1 MTTKTTKSTT
11 KTAAAKEEQ
20 REDPRELTK
29 TPDGAQPSPG
39 PKPAEDRAEREF
51 AGEATTVRV
60 QIKKDTSEL
69 SKRVFEHEVVIL
81 QVIHGEENV
90 EVVEGSEDSDPIGDA
105 SQEHERLM
113 RVYGKKGSKAVREIY
128 PTAAALASEAGL
140 KKAPARATRAG
151 MELRQQ
157 SKQRGEGVK

>member
-1 MTTKTTKSTT
+1 MTKSTT
-11 KTAAAKEEQ
+11 TAKAKAADKEEQ

-29 TPDGAQPSPG
+29 TPEGARPSQG
-39 PKPAEDRAEREF
+39 PKPPEARAEREF
-51 AGEATTVRV
+51 VGEATTVRV